1 MNYTDIAR
9 QVFALTGP
17 ADNIES
23 ATHCMTRLRLV
34 LHDKKPEQIEALKK
48 IEGVLG
54 VYDAG
59 EELQIIFGPGRVD
72 RVTEA
77 FLQELEAARSSAS
90 PASSSS
96 DGPTVGKVG
105 LSDGAQSV
113 GRSTAAEPTA
123 PVESAAQ
130 AAAKAE
136 IGDGKA
142 LHAKIRAKNA
152 TPIKLLFKRIA
163 SIFIPLIPAFIACG
177 LISGTLN
184 VVSKVDP
191 SFAQTAIY
199 HLLAIGGSTVFWGM
213 NLFVGYNA
221 AKEFGGTPILGGILG
236 ALLAHPG
243 LASVELAD
251 GPLVPGRG
259 GVISVLLVA
268 ALAAFVEKRLRRI
281 IPEMFS
287 LFLTPLFTFLIAGTI
302 AICVLQPLGGFLSDC
317 IGTAATSAIGSGGAI
332 TGFILGGTFLPMVM
346 LGIHQTLTPI
356 HAELLARYGVT
367 ILLPVLAMAGAG
379 QVGASFAVY
388 CKTKN
393 RFLKKTIASALP
405 VGIMGV
411 GEPLIY
417 GVTLPLG
424 KPFIGA
430 CIGGACGGAVQA
442 QFMVGAA
449 TLGISG
455 LPLAAATDQIPV
467 YLLGL
472 VTAYIGGFI
481 ATWFI
486 GFDDPP
492 EES

>member
-1 MNYTDIAR
+1 MNYEAIAW
-9 QVFALTGP
+9 QVYLLTGP
-17 ADNIES
+17 AENIKS
-23 ATHCMTRLRLV
+23 VTHCMTRLRLV
-34 LHDKKPEQIEALKK
+34 LVHKDEAMLEELKK
-48 IEGVLG
+48 TNGVLG
-54 VYDAG
+54 VHDAD

-77 FLQELEAARSSAS
+77 FLALLDHQTAQCNPDATQESTPSEEAPS
-90 PASSSS
+90 P
-96 DGPTVGKVG
+96 
-105 LSDGAQSV
+105 
-113 GRSTAAEPTA
+113 
-123 PVESAAQ
+123 AAQ
-130 AAAKAE
+130 AETSTQAAAEAAKV
-136 IGDGKA
+136 GDGRA
-142 LHAKIRAKNA
+142 LHEKIRAKNA
-152 TPIKLLFKRIA
+152 TPTKLLFKRIA

-184 VVSKVDP
+184 VISKVDP
-191 SFAQTAIY
+191 SFAHTAIY
-199 HLLAIGGSTVFWGM
+199 QLLAIGGSTVFWGM

-243 LASVELAD
+243 LASVNLTGES
-251 GPLVPGRG
+251 LVPGRG

-268 ALAAFVEKRLRRI
+268 ALAALMEKQLRRI

-287 LFLTPLFTFLIAGTI
+287 LFLTPLFTFLISGTI
-302 AICVLQPLGGFLSDC
+302 AICILQPLGGFLSDC
-317 IGTAATSAIGSGGAI
+317 IGTAATNAIGSGGAI

-393 RFLKKTIASALP
+393 HFLKKTIASALP

-455 LPLAAATDQIPV
+455 LPLAAATDQIPI

-472 VTAYIGGFI
+472 ITAYIGGFI
-481 ATWFI
+481 ATLVI

-492 EES
+492 EEK